1 MLSSVWCRLFG
12 TKDDE
17 YEAHPVP
24 KLSTKQQIKIVQ
36 ELREH
41 ANQKL
46 ALKRK
51 KKTAGKIVPINYN
64 NVDNKSFADNR
75 SSVGEYRSRSSSHSS
90 TNEASKSAQFKHD
103 EQIRNDPKDER
114 SLKLAL
120 THPTISKFLKDFM
133 IAQGCGDL
141 LDFYLDIVEIR
152 ATHRRFLYKEAYDLW
167 IMLANK
173 VCPEPDLSFSILT
186 HPINTNLPYQY

>member
-1 MLSSVWCRLFG
+1 MLSNVWCRVFG
-12 TKDDE
+12 KKDDE
-17 YEAHPVP
+17 FEAYPVP

-41 ANQKL
+41 ATQKSTQ
-46 ALKRK
+46 KRK
-51 KKTAGKIVPINYN
+51 KKTAGKVVPINGN
-64 NVDNKSFADNR
+64 SVDRCSGENR
-75 SSVGEYRSRSSSHSS
+75 SSGGENRSRSSSHSS
-90 TNEASKSAQFKHD
+90 INDTTKSAVIKND
-103 EQIRNDPKDER
+103 EQIRNDSKDER

-152 ATHRRFLYKEAYDLW
+152 STHRRFLHKEAYDLW
-167 IMLANK
+167 IMLSNK
-173 VCPEPDLSFSILT
+173 VSLESP
-186 HPINTNLPYQY
+186 

>member
-1 MLSSVWCRLFG
+1 MLSSIWCRLIG
-12 TKDDE
+12 KIDDE

-41 ANQKL
+41 ATQKL

-51 KKTAGKIVPINYN
+51 KKTAGKVVPINCN
-64 NVDNKSFADNR
+64 NFDR
-75 SSVGEYRSRSSSHSS
+75 STSGEYRSRSSSHSS
-90 TNEASKSAQFKHD
+90 INESSKSADMKND
-103 EQIRNDPKDER
+103 EEIRNDSKDER

-152 ATHRRFLYKEAYDLW
+152 ATHRRFSHKEAYDLW
-167 IMLANK
+167 IILSNK
-173 VCPEPDLSFSILT
+173 VSLASD
-186 HPINTNLPYQY
+186 LPYQY